1 MPNIAAI
8 IIAKYAYKYKFSII
22 PRTEIVRLA
31 NIPQYRTAP
40 IFLMMNSVACAMM
53 ATTRK
58 TLMYLRLK
66 KRQHLQGSV
75 YKGNN
80 KVDLVLK
87 FLSQACGLFDELC
100 EQIPYIF
107 QAIDLLVKDGFC
119 ETHEGELVC
128 SLTSQQKAVD
138 YDAFT
143 EAAIQESK
151 SYSDRQFLREV
162 ISIV

>member
-1 MPNIAAI
+1 MSNETDKLLDLQIEVI
-8 IIAKYAYKYKFSII
+8 QISIYCDIVKNLLMKHRSISII
-22 PRTEIVRLA
+22 KI
-31 NIPQYRTAP
+31 IPFSF
-40 IFLMMNSVACAMM
+40 II
-53 ATTRK
+53 
-58 TLMYLRLK
+58 K
-66 KRQHLQGSV
+66 KRQHLKGSV

-87 FLSQACGLFDELC
+87 FLSQAYGLFDELC
-100 EQIPYIF
+100 EQMPYIF

-119 ETHEGELVC
+119 EAHEGELVC
-128 SLTSQQKAVD
+128 NLTNQQKAID

-162 ISIV
+162 VSIV

>member
-1 MPNIAAI
+1 MVL
-8 IIAKYAYKYKFSII
+8 Y
-22 PRTEIVRLA
+22 
-31 NIPQYRTAP
+31 
-40 IFLMMNSVACAMM
+40 M
-53 ATTRK
+53 K
-58 TLMYLRLK
+58 TPPVVLLGGVVHSSNYVL
-66 KRQHLQGSV
+66 
-75 YKGNN
+75 
-80 KVDLVLK
+80 LVNLI
-87 FLSQACGLFDELC
+87 C
-100 EQIPYIF
+100 EQMPYIF

>member
-1 MPNIAAI
+1 MFLWNGVIEEKGLIERRADRRKA
-8 IIAKYAYKYKFSII
+8 
-22 PRTEIVRLA
+22 RLIHRA
-31 NIPQYRTAP
+31 
-40 IFLMMNSVACAMM
+40 
-53 ATTRK
+53 
-58 TLMYLRLK
+58 
-66 KRQHLQGSV
+66 
-75 YKGNN
+75 
-80 KVDLVLK
+80 
-87 FLSQACGLFDELC
+87 
-100 EQIPYIF
+100 
-107 QAIDLLVKDGFC
+107 AIDLLVKDGFC